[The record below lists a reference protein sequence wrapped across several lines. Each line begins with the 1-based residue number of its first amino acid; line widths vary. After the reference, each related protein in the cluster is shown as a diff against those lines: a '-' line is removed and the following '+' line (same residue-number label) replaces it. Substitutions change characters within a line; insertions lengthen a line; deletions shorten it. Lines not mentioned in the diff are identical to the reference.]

1 MSGARQA
8 TVRISAE
15 GWWREFVKLALEGLG
30 VGLFVSLVLALA
42 VFIAATHAEA
52 APLPAA
58 GASSGGQLS
67 FDDGAGGRITA
78 PRVAT
83 DVHMDVGGLVAR
95 VLVVQRFV
103 NPSAQWREG
112 VYSFPLPENAAVDR
126 MRIETAG
133 RVVEGVVRE
142 RGEAKRAYEQA
153 KAEGRKAALVDQER
167 PNLFT
172 TRVAHVGPGE
182 VVAVTIEYQ
191 QTLRYDDGV
200 FRLRFPL
207 AVTPRYVPGA
217 PLPAVDTRGSTLLPE
232 AADHASR
239 ATPGPMPVSPDE
251 LDLPSLALPTDA
263 VPDADRITPPV
274 AAPGARLDATL
285 TVDLHAGFPL
295 VQLESR
301 YHRANI
307 ETLPGHVYRIELADE
322 APAARDFELVWAPDA
337 GAAPGAA
344 VFAETR
350 DGITHALLMLVP
362 PAVDTAGRAPR
373 APREITYIVDTS
385 GSMEGVS
392 IAQAREAL
400 GWALDR
406 LAPGDR
412 FNVIEFNTVTR
423 SLFGAPMPVDP
434 ATVAQARRFVAG
446 LRARGGTEML
456 PALTAA
462 LAGEASPG
470 VLRQVVF
477 LTDGAVGN
485 EDALFAL
492 IRARLGDRRLY
503 TVGIGPAP
511 NAWFMQKAAQEGRG
525 TYTFIGDVRETA
537 TKMTALFRKL
547 ESPVLTDLA
556 VEWPSTA
563 EVWPARLPDLFA
575 GEPLSM
581 TAALPAAA
589 RSGDVVVR
597 GRLDGAP
604 WSARLPLAGAV
615 PQAGVG
621 ALWGRAKIDSLMDAM
636 RHGAPEDATRAEVVR
651 VALAHRLVS
660 RYTSLVA
667 VDATP
672 SAPPG
677 SVAVASRIALPLPE
691 GLSHEAIL
699 GVPQTA
705 TPMPALL
712 AGGAAALLAALALL
726 VVLRRREVG
735 IGC

>member
-1 MSGARQA
+1 MSGERQA
-8 TVRISAE
+8 MVRVGAD
-15 GWWREFVKLALEGLG
+15 GWWREFLKLALQGVG
-30 VGLFVSLVLALA
+30 VGLFASLVLALA
-42 VFIAATHAEA
+42 VFIAATHAQA
-52 APLPAA
+52 APLPEAPGA
-58 GASSGGQLS
+58 GGALQ
-67 FDDGAGGRITA
+67 FDDGAGGRIDA

-95 VLVVQRFV
+95 TLVVQRFA
-103 NPSAQWREG
+103 NPTAQWREG
-112 VYSFPLPENAAVDR
+112 IYSFPLPEHAAVDR

-133 RVVEGVVRE
+133 RVIEGVVRE

-153 KAEGRKAALVDQER
+153 KSEGKKAALVDQER

-172 TRVAHVGPGE
+172 TRVAQVGPGE
-182 VVAVTIEYQ
+182 TVTVTIEYQ
-191 QTLRYDDGV
+191 QTLRYDDGA

-207 AVTPRYVPGA
+207 AVTPRYIPGA
-217 PLPAVDTRGSTLLPE
+217 PLPA
-232 AADHASR
+232 
-239 ATPGPMPVSPDE
+239 ATP
-251 LDLPSLALPTDA
+251 DLPSLSPPTDA

-295 VQLESR
+295 AQLESR

-307 ETLPGHVYRIELADE
+307 ETLPGHGYRIELADD
-322 APAARDFELVWAPDA
+322 APAARDFELVWTPDA

-344 VFAETR
+344 VFSETR
-350 DGITHALLMLVP
+350 DGTTHALLMLVP
-362 PAVDTAGRAPR
+362 PAADATRRGPR
-373 APREITYIVDTS
+373 LPREITYVVDTS

-392 IAQAREAL
+392 IVQAKEAL
-400 GWALDR
+400 GWALER

-412 FNVIEFNTVTR
+412 FNVIEFNSVTR

-434 ATVAQARRFVAG
+434 ATVAQAKRFVAG

-456 PALTAA
+456 PALAAA
-462 LAGEASPG
+462 LAGDADAG

-503 TVGIGPAP
+503 TIGIGPAP

-537 TKMTALFRKL
+537 AKMTALFRKL

-556 VEWPSTA
+556 VEWPAAA
-563 EVWPARLPDLFA
+563 EAWPARLPDLFA

-581 TAALPAAA
+581 TVALPATA
-589 RSGDVVVR
+589 RGGDVVVR

-604 WSARLPLAGAV
+604 WSARLPLAGAM

-621 ALWGRAKIDSLMDAM
+621 ALWGRAKIDALMDAM

-651 VALAHRLVS
+651 VALEHRLVS

-672 SAPPG
+672 TAPPG
-677 SVAVASRIALPLPE
+677 TVPLAGRVALPLPE
-691 GLSHEAIL
+691 GLVHDAIL

-712 AGGAAALLAALALL
+712 TGGAAALLAALGLFAM
-726 VVLRRREVG
+726 LRRRERG
-735 IGC
+735 AAPAPGC

>member
-1 MSGARQA
+1 M
-8 TVRISAE
+8 
-15 GWWREFVKLALEGLG
+15 
-30 VGLFVSLVLALA
+30 
-42 VFIAATHAEA
+42 
-52 APLPAA
+52 
-58 GASSGGQLS
+58 
-67 FDDGAGGRITA
+67 
-78 PRVAT
+78 
-83 DVHMDVGGLVAR
+83 
-95 VLVVQRFV
+95 
-103 NPSAQWREG
+103 
-112 VYSFPLPENAAVDR
+112 
-126 MRIETAG
+126 
-133 RVVEGVVRE
+133 
-142 RGEAKRAYEQA
+142 
-153 KAEGRKAALVDQER
+153 
-167 PNLFT
+167 
-172 TRVAHVGPGE
+172 
-182 VVAVTIEYQ
+182 
-191 QTLRYDDGV
+191 
-200 FRLRFPL
+200 
-207 AVTPRYVPGA
+207 
-217 PLPAVDTRGSTLLPE
+217 PE
-232 AADHASR
+232 AGDHASR
-239 ATPGPMPVSPDE
+239 ATPGPTPASPGVP
-251 LDLPSLALPTDA
+251 DLPSLALPTDA

-274 AAPGARLDATL
+274 AGPGARVDATL

-295 VQLESR
+295 AQLESR
-301 YHRANI
+301 YHRTNI
-307 ETLPGHVYRIELADE
+307 EALPGHAYRIELADD
-322 APAARDFELVWAPDA
+322 APAARDFELVWTPDA

-373 APREITYIVDTS
+373 APREVTYIVDTS

-400 GWALDR
+400 AWALDR

-412 FNVIEFNTVTR
+412 FNVIEFNSVTR

-462 LAGEASPG
+462 LAGEAGPG

-537 TKMTALFRKL
+537 TRMTALFRKL

-556 VEWPSTA
+556 VEWPVAA

-589 RSGDVVVR
+589 RSGEVVVR

-636 RHGAPEDATRAEVVR
+636 RHGAPEEATRAEVVR

-677 SVAVASRIALPLPE
+677 SVAVTSRVALPLPE

-699 GVPQTA
+699 GMPQTA

-726 VVLRRREVG
+726 RVRRRRDVDATLAAAAVAVVPVG
-735 IGC
+735 ALAAAPAHGGPRGAPARIGG